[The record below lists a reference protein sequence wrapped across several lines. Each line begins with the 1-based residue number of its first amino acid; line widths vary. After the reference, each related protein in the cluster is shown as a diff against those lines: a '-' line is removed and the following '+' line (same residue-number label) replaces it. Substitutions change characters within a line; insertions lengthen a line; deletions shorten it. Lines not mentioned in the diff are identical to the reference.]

1 VQFLLLHRINPIV
14 GCFEEPRPDP
24 TENMSDEQKEY
35 EAVKLVEKIDQLSRF
50 AFHLYNSIN
59 LHTILLF
66 CT

>member
-1 VQFLLLHRINPIV
+1 MHFIFFNRINPIV

-50 AFHLYNSIN
+50 AQY
-59 LHTILLF
+59 
-66 CT
+66 

>member
-1 VQFLLLHRINPIV
+1 LFNRINPIV

-50 AFHLYNSIN
+50 AQY
-59 LHTILLF
+59 
-66 CT
+66 